1 MKVKDER
8 DNLERILNTT
18 PDDLSGD
25 SVNNMSELTQE
36 PILNVDFDDLKQRCD
51 YEARVMLNNSISVF
65 LDDSLREEEYVKN
78 KLEVDIMSL
87 AGMIYQLRVNE
98 GMQKALMKQ
107 VDAGMINPKMFEVFS
122 QMSRAIGELN
132 KQMLATVE
140 AIKSTYKDLRMDFKE
155 KQHELT
161 AYSGG
166 SVGEI
171 GPGEGSAK
179 PNIMTTADGSFVT
192 MGTKEIIKNMRLQK
206 AANRGYNNNDII
218 DISNEE

>member
-1 MKVKDER
+1 MA
-8 DNLERILNTT
+8 
-18 PDDLSGD
+18 
-25 SVNNMSELTQE
+25 ELTQE
-36 PILNVDFDDLKQRCD
+36 PILNVDFDDLKHKCE
-51 YEARVMLNNSISVF
+51 YEARVMLNNSIGVF
-65 LDDSLREEEYVKN
+65 LDDKLREEEYVKN

-161 AYSGG
+161 AYTGG
-166 SVGEI
+166 PVGEI
-171 GPGEGSAK
+171 GSGEGVVN

-206 AANRGYNNNDII
+206 TVNRTYNNNDII
-218 DISNEE
+218 DINSEE

>member
-1 MKVKDER
+1 MKAKEER
-8 DNLERILNTT
+8 DNLERILDTT

-25 SVNNMSELTQE
+25 AVDNMAELTQE
-36 PILNVDFDDLKQRCD
+36 PILNVDFDDLKQRCE

-65 LDDSLREEEYVKN
+65 LDDKLREEEYVKN

-166 SVGEI
+166 PAGEI
-171 GPGEGSAK
+171 GPGEGSSR

-192 MGTKEIIKNMRLQK
+192 MGTKEIIKNMRAQK
-206 AANRGYNNNDII
+206 AGNRTYNNNDII
-218 DISNEE
+218 DVNDEE